1 MIRRLGIALSLTL
14 LACGG
19 GEAAEPTPQATAGAE
34 VEAPPPRPTGPPMSH
49 VTAEHDVRAV
59 IDMERVR
66 SSSLSDDIASAVRS
80 YPTWQEL
87 LGDSGI
93 DPVRDFD
100 RVLVTASGSMA
111 GDGVMLVR
119 HNMSPARVREAVLNM
134 SVERG
139 ERPAWREEGGF
150 DVVDW
155 PADTDPPRVVVLT
168 ADNELAVTTEASL
181 AHVVEVARDHQL
193 RRDADETL
201 EPAMALEQ
209 GVIISASASN
219 LSAATT
225 RRIQHPPESID
236 LVVRDDAEEEG
247 RVNLEAHGT
256 YADDAAATAA
266 AGWFTEQRDFY
277 AGQMLVRA
285 VGLDRP
291 LREAEITAAGPQVD
305 LRASFTEEELE
316 RVLGLLALQQMGGG

>member
-1 MIRRLGIALSLTL
+1 MLIG
-14 LACGG
+14 CGG
-19 GEAAEPTPQATAGAE
+19 AEPAAEPAVDATAGAE

-49 VTAEHDVRAV
+49 ATAEHDVRAV

-66 SSSLSDDIASAVRS
+66 SSSLSDDIGSAVRG
-80 YPTWQEL
+80 YPTWREL

-119 HNMSPARVREAVLNM
+119 HNMTSARVREAVLNM

-139 ERPAWREEGGF
+139 ERPSWRQEGGF

-155 PADTDPPRVVVLT
+155 PADTDPPRLVVIT
-168 ADNELAVTTEASL
+168 ADNEIAVTTAAAL
-181 AHVVEVARDHQL
+181 PHVLEVARDHQL
-193 RRDADETL
+193 RREGDETI
-201 EPAMALEQ
+201 EPAMTLED
-209 GVIISASASN
+209 GVIISANASN

-225 RRIQHPPESID
+225 RRIQHPPESIE
-236 LVVRDDAEEEG
+236 LVLRDDEAEEG
-247 RVNLEAHGT
+247 RVHLEAQGS
-256 YADDAAATAA
+256 YADDASAGAAAT
-266 AGWFTEQRDFY
+266 WFREQRDFY

-291 LREAEITAAGPQVD
+291 LREAEIGAEGSRVD